1 MSSQAHR
8 RALDALCAQL
18 PFLLDAYDEA
28 NAAFAAMRAASAGTG
43 VAHRSAAKTVDLWT
57 YAYVLR
63 YYHTK
68 FLREESMG
76 ITDIDA
82 LVEKAFMRA
91 RQNYGRVEDPARFAA
106 WVSKICR
113 NTFLNFL
120 RGSSRRTTTLDEDV
134 HLEPSPPEAAE
145 HLDRAVI
152 RHTLSGAIG
161 RLPPSLQEVARRR
174 LLQREAYDAIAETTG
189 RPLASV
195 RTYVNKALTRLR
207 EDPAVRALWDEW

>member
-18 PFLLDAYDEA
+18 PFPLDAYDEA
-28 NAAFAAMRAASAGTG
+28 NAAFAAMRAEAATARAEAS
-43 VAHRSAAKTVDLWT
+43 VAKTVDLWT

-68 FLREESMG
+68 YLREESMG
-76 ITDIDA
+76 VTDIDA
-82 LVEKAFMRA
+82 LVDKAFMRA
-91 RQNYGRVEDPARFAA
+91 RENYNRVADPARFAA

-120 RGSSRRTTTLDEDV
+120 RGSRRRTTTLDEEA

-145 HLDRAVI
+145 HFDRTVI
-152 RHTLSGAIG
+152 RHTLDRAID

-174 LLQREAYDAIAETTG
+174 LLHREAYDAIAEATG

-195 RTYVNKALTRLR
+195 RTYVNKAITRLR
-207 EDPAVRALWDEW
+207 EDPAMRALWDEW

>member
-1 MSSQAHR
+1 MSSQTHR
-8 RALDALCAQL
+8 RELDALCAQL
-18 PFLLDAYDEA
+18 PFPLDAYDEA
-28 NAAFAAMRAASAGTG
+28 NAAFAAMRTG
-43 VAHRSAAKTVDLWT
+43 APGPARTVDLWT
-57 YAYVLR
+57 FAYILR
-63 YYHTK
+63 YYLTK
-68 FLREESMG
+68 YLREESMG
-76 ITDIDA
+76 VTDIDA
-82 LVEKAFMRA
+82 LVDTAFRRA
-91 RQNYGRVEDPARFAA
+91 QTNFGRVEDPARFAA

-120 RGSSRRTTTLDEDV
+120 RSSSRHTTALDEDA

-152 RHTLSGAIG
+152 RHAIDGAIG

-174 LLQREAYDAIAETTG
+174 LLHREAYDAIAEATG

-207 EDPAVRALWDEW
+207 EDAALRALWDEW